1 MKTAFVLSGGGA
13 RGSFQVGALKYLC
26 ERKRIVPDIV
36 IGIST
41 GSLQGLAVAQ
51 QDLAI
56 LEQVWLNIK
65 RDSDIYTKS
74 ILNYGKCLLGIRNG
88 VYEFDGLRK
97 ILSQFFNKS
106 KLMQSPID
114 FYVGKVSLQ
123 ETSIVYVNKK
133 DMTVDDV
140 LSSCTIPVFFPTV
153 NRSNLQW
160 VDGGV
165 RDIVPL
171 KKAIDLGADTIFVLL
186 CSPKRA
192 NVVYKRYKNVVEVLE
207 RVLDILLNEIYVN
220 DIETATRINEM
231 IDKFGPFNNYRKID
245 IKVIEPDFD
254 ISDSLDFDPIKIRRG
269 IQHGYRKAEEIVR

>member
-13 RGSFQVGALKYLC
+13 KGSFQVGALKYLC
-26 ERKRIVPDIV
+26 KEKGIVPDVV

-51 QDLAI
+51 QDLDA

-65 RDSDIYTKS
+65 KDSDIYTKS
-74 ILNYGKCLLGIRNG
+74 VLNYGKCLLGIRNG

-97 ILSQFFNKS
+97 ILSRFFNKD

-123 ETSIVYVNKK
+123 KTDIVYVNKK
-133 DMTVDDV
+133 DMVMEDV
-140 LSSCTIPVFFPTV
+140 LSSCTIPVFFSTV
-153 NRSNLQW
+153 DRSGLQW

-171 KKAIDLGADTIFVLL
+171 KKAIDLNVDVIYVFL

-192 NVVYKRYKNVVEVLE
+192 NVVCKKYKNVVEVLE

-220 DIETATRINEM
+220 DIDTATKINEM
-231 IDKFGPFNNYRKID
+231 IDRFGSFNNYKKID

-254 ISDSLDFDPIKIRRG
+254 ITDSLDFDPSNIRRG
-269 IQHGYRKAEEIVR
+269 IQHGYRKAEEIVK